1 VATGA
6 RTGPV
11 VLGKLENC
19 PGCTSTVGGAGA
31 GVVSALSVTAGGQFN
46 EAVS

>member
-1 VATGA
+1 MAAGA
-6 RTGPV
+6 GTDPV
-11 VLGKLENC
+11 VSGKLENC

-31 GVVSALSVTAGGQFN
+31 GVVGALSVTAGGQFN